1 MVRAVYEVIHLNSAS
16 FFFKNNYQF
25 EFILYNNFGVLMM
38 GKCRKIKQKWPKERR
53 GEKGSRHQGR
63 SAAAPPRRFATALVN
78 PFRRSLPTIP
88 SLLLLFRSCPRQA
101 YIPCSVQSLPPLLK
115 LCYSPARCALHL
127 CALALSST
135 KDQNLALN
143 KVRLNWHVGH
153 LAHVGV
159 VVQPIASTRFARVVK
174 LESSISAQPDYGHL
188 FAWAGFQ
195 KGARAHRVKWVCC
208 HSNLQFSL

>member
-1 MVRAVYEVIHLNSAS
+1 MTKR
-16 FFFKNNYQF
+16 
-25 EFILYNNFGVLMM
+25 
-38 GKCRKIKQKWPKERR
+38 
-53 GEKGSRHQGR
+53 EKGRERLSSSR
-63 SAAAPPRRFATALVN
+63 SLC
-78 PFRRSLPTIP
+78 RRSTKKVRYCSRESLPALPTIP

-174 LESSISAQPDYGHL
+174 LESSISAQPDYGDL